1 MPAHEEQQQTDS
13 GRKAHCSSHCNS
25 LEEGDGKANGSQR
38 AQNSNLQLP
47 GK

>member
-1 MPAHEEQQQTDS
+1 MSAHEEQRQVDR
-13 GRKAHCSSHCNS
+13 GLKACCSSHCNS
-25 LEEGDGKANGSQR
+25 LEEGDGKVNGCQR